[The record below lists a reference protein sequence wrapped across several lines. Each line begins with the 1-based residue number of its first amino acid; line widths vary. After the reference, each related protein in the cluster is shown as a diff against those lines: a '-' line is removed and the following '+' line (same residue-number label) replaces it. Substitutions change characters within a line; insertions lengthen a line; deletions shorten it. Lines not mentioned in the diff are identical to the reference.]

1 MDMRHWLRIA
11 AIACAFTA
19 TSAARCADTDR
30 FTSLFDGKTL
40 NGWHGDPTLWSVRD
54 GAITGST
61 QTNMTHNTFLIS
73 DRTYSDFELHFKFRM
88 PVEGNSGVQF
98 RSAIADP
105 ATFLL
110 RGDQANVVPPNQGV
124 RYGMLYENLGRLEIG
139 LLSEK
144 VVISS
149 DQGKVVRTIAGSVNP
164 LATLLA
170 QYRPYPA
177 WNDYAVIAYGTHIV
191 FAINGSLTLD
201 AVDEDPRAL
210 RDGFLGLQLDFGP
223 ATTVQYKDIEIRPLT
238 SEPKIEG
245 RFISAPGPAETT
257 PEIPK
262 RSGASKSWGGASPNS
277 KPTPTPPAGAQ

>member
-1 MDMRHWLRIA
+1 MRHWLQIA

-19 TSAARCADTDR
+19 AAAAQGADKDR

-40 NGWHGDPTLWSVRD
+40 KGWHGDPTLWSVQD
-54 GAITGST
+54 GAITGT
-61 QTNMTHNTFLIS
+61 TLTKMTHNTFLIS

-105 ATFLL
+105 QTFLL
-110 RGDQANVVPPNQGV
+110 RGDQANVVPPDQGV
-124 RYGMLYENLGRLEIG
+124 RYGMLYDNLGRLEIG

-144 VVISS
+144 VTISS
-149 DQGKVVRTIAGSVNP
+149 DQGKVARTISGSVNP

-177 WNDYAVIAYGTHIV
+177 WNDYVVIAYGKHIV
-191 FAINGSLTLD
+191 FAINGYMTLD
-201 AVDEDPRAL
+201 AVDEDPRAML
-210 RDGFLGLQLDFGP
+210 DGVLGLQLDFGP
-223 ATTVQYKDIEIRPLT
+223 PTTVQYKDIEIRPLKV
-238 SEPKIEG
+238 EPKIEG

-257 PEIPK
+257 PAIPK
-262 RSGASKSWGGASPNS
+262 RAGASKSWGSAAPNGT
-277 KPTPTPPAGAQ
+277 PAPTPPAGVQ